1 MNFRYRPP
9 GLVQKLFGNFIW
21 KTSNNKILLTFD
33 DGPTEE
39 ATLKILSILK
49 SNRIKAIFFC
59 LGNNIK
65 QYPELA
71 SKILEDGHTI
81 ANHTMNH
88 RVISRINREEVID
101 EIKSF
106 NEVVEEIFNYK
117 VKYFRPPHGRFN
129 LKTSSILDEL
139 NLKCV
144 MWNLLTYD
152 YENRIE
158 KVKYAVDNYLNE
170 NSIIVFHNNAKCHGI
185 IEEALNHTFDCVAK
199 KGYQFGEPEDCLK

>member
-1 MNFRYRPP
+1 LNLLYRPP
-9 GLVQKLFGNFIW
+9 VLVQKLFGNFIW
-21 KTSNNKILLTFD
+21 KSTNNKILLTFD

-39 ATLKILSILK
+39 TTLKILSVLK
-49 SNRIKAIFFC
+49 SHKIKAVFFC
-59 LGNNIK
+59 VGNNIK
-65 QYPELA
+65 KYPESA
-71 SKILEDGHTI
+71 RKILEDGHII

-88 RVISRINREEVID
+88 RVLSKMNRVEAID

-106 NEVVEEIFNYK
+106 NELMKEKFNYN

-129 LKTSSILDEL
+129 LKTSRLLNSL

-152 YENRIE
+152 FENSLK
-158 KVKYAVDNYLNE
+158 KVQLAINNYLSE
-170 NSIIVFHNNAKCHGI
+170 SSIIVFHNSIKSSDI
-185 IEEALNHTFDCVAK
+185 IEASLNHTIDQAGK

>member
-1 MNFRYRPP
+1 MNLLYRPP
-9 GLVQKLFGNFIW
+9 VLVQKLFGNFIW
-21 KTSNNKILLTFD
+21 KSSNNKILLTFD

-39 ATLKILSILK
+39 TTLKILSVLK
-49 SNRIKAIFFC
+49 SHKIKAAFFC
-59 LGNNIK
+59 VGNNIK
-65 QYPELA
+65 QYPESA
-71 SKILEDGHTI
+71 RKILEDGHII

-88 RVISRINREEVID
+88 RVLPKMNRVEAID

-106 NEVVEEIFNYK
+106 NELMKEKFNYN

-129 LKTSSILDEL
+129 LKTSRLLNSL

-152 YENRIE
+152 FENSLK
-158 KVKYAVDNYLNE
+158 KVQLAINNYLSE
-170 NSIIVFHNNAKCHGI
+170 SSIIVFHNSIKSSDI
-185 IEEALNHTFDCVAK
+185 IEASLNHTIDQAGK

>member
-1 MNFRYRPP
+1 MNLLYRPP
-9 GLVQKLFGNFIW
+9 VLVQKLFGNFIW
-21 KTSNNKILLTFD
+21 KSSNNKILLTFD

-39 ATLKILSILK
+39 TTLKILSVLK
-49 SNRIKAIFFC
+49 SHRIKAVFFC
-59 LGNNIK
+59 VGNNIN
-65 QYPELA
+65 QYPESA
-71 SKILEDGHTI
+71 RKILEDGHII

-88 RVISRINREEVID
+88 RVLPKMNRVEAID

-106 NEVVEEIFNYK
+106 NELMKEKFNYN

-129 LKTSSILDEL
+129 LKTSRLLNSL

-152 YENRIE
+152 FENSLK
-158 KVKYAVDNYLNE
+158 KVQLAINNYLSE
-170 NSIIVFHNNAKCHGI
+170 SSIIVFHNSIKSSDI
-185 IEEALNHTFDCVAK
+185 IEASLNHTIDQAGK

>member
-1 MNFRYRPP
+1 LNLLYRPP
-9 GLVQKLFGNFIW
+9 VLVQKLFGNFIW
-21 KTSNNKILLTFD
+21 KSSNNKILLTFD

-39 ATLKILSILK
+39 TTLKILSVLK
-49 SNRIKAIFFC
+49 SHRIKAVFFC
-59 LGNNIK
+59 VGNNIN
-65 QYPELA
+65 QYPESA
-71 SKILEDGHTI
+71 RKILEDGHII

-88 RVISRINREEVID
+88 RVLPKMNRVEAID

-106 NEVVEEIFNYK
+106 NELMKEKFNYN

-129 LKTSSILDEL
+129 LKTSRLLNSL

-152 YENRIE
+152 FENSLK
-158 KVKYAVDNYLNE
+158 KVQLAINNYLSE
-170 NSIIVFHNNAKCHGI
+170 SSIIVFHNSIKSSDI
-185 IEEALNHTFDCVAK
+185 IEASLNHTIDQAGK